1 MRMLTLRRCCLPG
14 GIDRSEGV
22 RNTTISFIENHKI
35 KPMTMTGLGTI
46 IGWRAVLMV
55 HNGVR
60 EQWCKRRL
68 CLMLGDTGGGGG
80 LDYDLL
86 LDFCE
91 LSTEFCF
98 FNSNFRGRRGTNS
111 TF

>member
-1 MRMLTLRRCCLPG
+1 
-14 GIDRSEGV
+14 
-22 RNTTISFIENHKI
+22 
-35 KPMTMTGLGTI
+35 MTGLGTI

-55 HNGVR
+55 RNGIR

-80 LDYDLL
+80 LHYDLL

-98 FNSNFRGRRGTNS
+98 LIPISVAGVGRTLLFNRTS
-111 TF
+111 